1 MKIKEMLITPNKW
14 SRPQTKIGT
23 IKNIVVHWVGNAG
36 STAENNAKYFDGLK
50 VGKKNSA
57 GNYIYASSH
66 YIIGNDGV
74 LVRCVPEDEVAY
86 HASDANSYS
95 IGVEVC
101 HSDWNGQFTEKAY
114 KRLVEL
120 LVQLCKKYQLEPTQ
134 AIIRH
139 YDVTGK
145 ICPKYYVENEEAFK
159 KLKEEVVKGM
169 NKEDREFV
177 NAVKV
182 LQEKGIINSPDVW
195 IRGEYSKGN
204 VRSLLIKVSGSMK

>member
-1 MKIKEMLITPNKW
+1 
-14 SRPQTKIGT
+14 
-23 IKNIVVHWVGNAG
+23 
-36 STAENNAKYFDGLK
+36 
-50 VGKKNSA
+50 NSA
-57 GNYIYASSH
+57 GGYIYASSH

-86 HASDANSYS
+86 HASDDNSYS

-101 HSDWNGQFTEKAY
+101 HPDWNGQFTEKAH
-114 KRLVEL
+114 KSLVEL

-145 ICPKYYVENEEAFK
+145 YCPKYYVDNKEAFK

-169 NKEDREFV
+169 KGDQELI
-177 NAVKV
+177 NAVAV
-182 LQEKGIINSPDVW
+182 LQKKGVVSSPDVW
-195 IRGEYSKGN
+195 INGEYSKGN
-204 VRSLLIKVSGSMK
+204 VRSLLIKISKHVA